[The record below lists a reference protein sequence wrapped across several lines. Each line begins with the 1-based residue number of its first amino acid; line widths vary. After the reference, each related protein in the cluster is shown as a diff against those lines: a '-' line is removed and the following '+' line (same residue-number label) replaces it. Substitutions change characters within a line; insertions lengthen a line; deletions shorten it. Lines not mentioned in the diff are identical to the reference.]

1 MPANC
6 VSVIYFEM
14 HFKNVDLQPGY
25 LKIPLYS
32 YVDMQDNC
40 NWIRIIKSLKKK
52 SIECCSN
59 VTSNMPDASSN
70 CGYETYLCKH
80 AR

>member
-52 SIECCSN
+52 KASN
-59 VTSNMPDASSN
+59 VAQM
-70 CGYETYLCKH
+70 
-80 AR
+80 

>member
-1 MPANC
+1 MPAKC

-40 NWIRIIKSLKKK
+40 NWIRIIKSLIKKV
-52 SIECCSN
+52 SN
-59 VTSNMPDASSN
+59 VAQM
-70 CGYETYLCKH
+70 
-80 AR
+80 